1 MVEKVIHYCWF
12 GENEKSELI
21 NRCIKSWN
29 QFCPDYKIIEWNE
42 NNFDINL
49 CKYSRQAYETKKYA
63 FVSDVARLYII
74 YNYGGIYLDTDVELL
89 DSLDSLLAYDGW
101 FLWETERFINTGLG
115 FAGQK
120 NSKLIKSLL
129 NDYINRDF
137 YEINGKMDLTACI
150 KLNTK
155 TLSDIVPELTRDG
168 KIQIYDNIAYLSPG
182 VHKKISIHH
191 AAASWTNTND
201 VQKNKEYKETFYKR
215 FLRSPKIFKF
225 IEKHFNDKTID
236 LYTILVYDVVDFG
249 IKHFIK
255 KLGFAYLIA
264 NKFNP

>member
-12 GENEKSELI
+12 GGNEKSELI
-21 NRCIKSWN
+21 NRCIESWKK
-29 QFCPDYKIIEWNE
+29 FCPDYKIIEWNE
-42 NNFDINL
+42 HNFDINL
-49 CKYSRQAYETKKYA
+49 CKYTKHAYEAKKYA

-89 DSLDSLLAYDGW
+89 DSLDSLLAYEGW
-101 FLWETERFINTGLG
+101 FSWETERFINTGLG

-129 NDYINRDF
+129 DDYINRDF
-137 YEINGKMDLTACI
+137 YKTNGKMDLTACP

-155 TLSDIVPELTRDG
+155 ILIDRVPELIRDG
-168 KIQIYDNIAYLSPG
+168 TMQIYDNIAYLSPG

-191 AAASWTNTND
+191 AAASWTDMSD
-201 VQKNKEYKETFYKR
+201 VQKNNEYKDTVYKR

-225 IEKHFNDKTID
+225 IEKYFNDKVVDI
-236 LYTILVYDVVDFG
+236 YTILVYDVIDFG
-249 IKHFIK
+249 IKHFVKKIK
-255 KLGFAYLIA
+255 IRLLNSK
-264 NKFNP
+264 